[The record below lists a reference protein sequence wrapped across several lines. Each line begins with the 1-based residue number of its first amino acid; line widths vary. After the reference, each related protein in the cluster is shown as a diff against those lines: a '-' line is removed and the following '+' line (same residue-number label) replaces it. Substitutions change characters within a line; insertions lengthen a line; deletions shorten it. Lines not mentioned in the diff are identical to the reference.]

1 MERGSHEISSCLSEY
16 ALPSTGVLSELL
28 FERKLDTKLPSLRE
42 VAKVY
47 EEVRDRDQD
56 IEGPDEEVYG
66 QNA

>member
-1 MERGSHEISSCLSEY
+1 MSSCLSEY

-42 VAKVY
+42 VAKVD

-56 IEGPDEEVYG
+56 IKGPDEEVYG

>member
-1 MERGSHEISSCLSEY
+1 MERGSHEMSSCLSKY

-56 IEGPDEEVYG
+56 IKGPDEEVHG

>member
-1 MERGSHEISSCLSEY
+1 MERGSHEMSSCLSEY

-42 VAKVY
+42 A